1 MVYSDRMRIKLRSF
15 DSKSLD
21 VSMKL
26 IVDAAKKSG
35 STIAGPIPLPTKIKK
50 YTVLKSP
57 HVNIKAREQF
67 EMRIYSRIL
76 DIYDMSKQ
84 AMGILTGIELPS
96 GIDIEIKQ

>member
-21 VSMKL
+21 ISMKL
-26 IVDAAKKSG
+26 LVDAAKKTS
-35 STIAGPIPLPTKIKK
+35 SVIAGPIPLPTKIKK

-76 DIYDMSKQ
+76 DIYDVSKQ
-84 AMGILTGIELPS
+84 GMETLNGIELPS

>member
-84 AMGILTGIELPS
+84 AMVILTGIELPS